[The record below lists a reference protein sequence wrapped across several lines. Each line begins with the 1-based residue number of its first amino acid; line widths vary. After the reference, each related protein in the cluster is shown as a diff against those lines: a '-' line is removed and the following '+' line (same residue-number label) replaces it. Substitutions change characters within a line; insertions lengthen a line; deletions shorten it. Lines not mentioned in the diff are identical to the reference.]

1 MLNDAQRIAVRFNFH
16 KMAPLGIGDED
27 YRRISMALDLEEAD
41 VREYCAACADAA
53 ARMADEICPE
63 RIPELKGARICF
75 IGDSITSERT
85 SYLRILQR
93 CLQDSPGIEIQD
105 CAVSGWKTS
114 DAIFEF
120 EDRVTSFR
128 PTLIHMMIG
137 TNDARNAYP
146 GEDGSTSSLEGY
158 RRNMR
163 RLIRYGLDLGA
174 QVVLTTIAPAKPA
187 AIPLANGRRPQW
199 ETRAFNEVLRGL
211 AAEFPI
217 VLNDVEAALEQQLD
231 AVIDN
236 FDNVHLNATG
246 QRIIAERLL
255 PLLLREINRT
265 Q

>member
-1 MLNDAQRIAVRFNFH
+1 M
-16 KMAPLGIGDED
+16 
-27 YRRISMALDLEEAD
+27 
-41 VREYCAACADAA
+41 
-53 ARMADEICPE
+53 
-63 RIPELKGARICF
+63 
-75 IGDSITSERT
+75 
-85 SYLRILQR
+85 
-93 CLQDSPGIEIQD
+93 
-105 CAVSGWKTS
+105 SGWKTS

-174 QVVLTTIAPAKPA
+174 RVVLTTIAPAKPA